1 MASGLQLKVFLAGR
15 VSVET
20 DGVVIDDARF
30 SGRQVR
36 LLFAYLVAEQGRP
49 VPRDELA
56 EALWGEAPP
65 ATWEKALTV
74 IVSRLR
80 GLLADGGIDGAHA
93 LTGAFGCYRLDLPE
107 GTWVDVI
114 VAANAAQAAEQA
126 LAAGDLEQAKDAAA
140 LAVSLVRQPFLP
152 GEAGTWVEEKRREL
166 TDIRD
171 RALIALA
178 DACLGSGELQEAV
191 KWAEQTIALAPF
203 RETGY
208 RRLME
213 AHAAAGN
220 RAEALRVYERCRL
233 LLAEELGTYPS
244 PETESI
250 YRDLLEAPAA
260 QTGAATAAEAPHDAA
275 LQAPPP
281 RLAVSPRLVS
291 QPRRIAIA
299 CALLVT
305 AAAAAAGL
313 KLASDSGGH
322 TASPASAIVVLNPRT
337 GHVETRVPSTQ
348 TSASLAVGAGSLW
361 ALSTGDRTISRINP
375 TTKKVVQTFTTS
387 GIPTDLAV
395 GPGGLW
401 VENGR
406 ATGGSSLM
414 GVVVPHSISR
424 LDPRSAVP
432 IRMIP
437 LPIATSDSAA
447 GFLRATGSSALAI
460 GAGAVWAIDADSS
473 VARIDPSTG
482 NRVATVTGL
491 SVQAIA
497 ASGGAVWV
505 DDGMTTLARID
516 PRTNRITTR
525 IPLTASELDG
535 IAIGGGAVWVAD
547 QQDGTVWRVVPGPHP
562 VTRTIS
568 VGIGVLSLSFGAG
581 ALWAANPFDGT
592 ISRIDP
598 VTYAIH
604 TVRVG
609 GTPQALAVGDGAVW
623 TSINAVPTG
632 PQEDGVQALPAPAC
646 GPVVSGGSSV
656 QFLIVSD
663 LPLRGSASATV
674 PMAHAIEFV
683 LDRDGFRAGRY
694 AVGYQSCDDST
705 AQAGNFDFATCG
717 ANARAYAADKDVLG
731 EIGTYNSECAVAE
744 LPITSGTPSGPLAMI
759 SPLDTYTELTH
770 NAPGFTPGLLGL
782 LYPTGQRNF
791 VRIIAPDDVEGAAD
805 AKLAHELRLGRVYV
819 LDDESGYGRHLT
831 GGFVH
836 AARKLRLK
844 LAGVSPWNAKS
855 KSDSALVDRI
865 QRSGADGV
873 FFAGYS
879 DTGTGLLLHEL
890 RARLVPRLKLI
901 AGDGFL
907 TIPSLVNMAGAAAT
921 GMYVSFTG
929 RPNERLP
936 AAGRTFINAF
946 ASTQPSPH
954 LTSYSAAYGAQAA
967 EVLLAAIARSDGT
980 RASVTKQLFASHV
993 RDGVLGSFGFTTEGD
1008 MTPSPVTI
1016 FRVVGGNRTS
1026 STYEQNF
1033 AGAVVDRVVN
1043 VASALAR

>member
-1 MASGLQLKVFLAGR
+1 LQLKVFLAGR

-30 SGRQVR
+30 SGRQGR

-74 IVSRLR
+74 IVSKLR
-80 GLLADGGIDGAHA
+80 ALLTDSGIGGVHA

-114 VAANAAQAAEQA
+114 VAANAAQEAEET
-126 LAAGDLEQAKDAAA
+126 LAAGDPEQAKDAAA
-140 LAVSLVRQPFLP
+140 QAASLVRQPFLP
-152 GEAGTWVEEKRREL
+152 GEDGTWVEKKRREL
-166 TDIRD
+166 ADVHSRSLTV
-171 RALIALA
+171 LA
-178 DACLGSGELQEAV
+178 EACLRLGDPPEAA
-191 KWAEQTIALAPF
+191 KWAEQAIAHEPF

-233 LLAEELGTYPS
+233 LLAEELGAYPS
-244 PETESI
+244 PETESV
-250 YRDLLEAPAA
+250 YRGLLEAPAA
-260 QTGAATAAEAPHDAA
+260 QTGAATAAEALPHDAA

-299 CALLVT
+299 CALLLT
-305 AAAAAAGL
+305 AAAAAAGW

-322 TASPASAIVVLNPRT
+322 TDSPASAVVVLNPRT
-337 GHVETRVPSTQ
+337 GHIETRVPSTQ
-348 TSASLAVGAGSLW
+348 TSASLAVGPGSLW
-361 ALSTGDRTISRINP
+361 ALSTGNRTISRIDP

-395 GPGGLW
+395 GAGALW

-414 GVVVPHSISR
+414 GIVVPHSVSR
-424 LDPRSAVP
+424 LDLRSAVP
-432 IRMIP
+432 TNVIA
-437 LPIATSDSAA
+437 LPAAASPPTA
-447 GFLRATGSSALAI
+447 GFTRATGSSALAI
-460 GAGAVWAIDADSS
+460 GRGALWAIDADGD
-473 VARIDPSTG
+473 VARISPTT
-482 NRVATVTGL
+482 RKVIAIVKGL
-491 SVQAIA
+491 DVQAIA
-497 ASGGAVWV
+497 ASGSSVWV
-505 DDGMTTLARID
+505 DDGVSMLARID
-516 PRTNRITTR
+516 PRTNHIATR
-525 IPLTASELDG
+525 IPLTASELDS
-535 IAIGGGAVWVAD
+535 IAIGAGAVWVAD

-568 VGIGVLSLSFGAG
+568 VGIGVLSLSFGAD
-581 ALWAANPFDGT
+581 ALWAANPFLGT

-598 VTYAIH
+598 ITYTVH
-604 TVRVG
+604 TVGVG
-609 GTPQALAVGDGAVW
+609 GTPQALAIRDGAVW

-632 PQEDGVQALPAPAC
+632 PLEDGVQALPPPAC
-646 GPVVSGGSSV
+646 GPVVSGGGSV

-674 PMAHAIEFV
+674 PMTNAIAFV
-683 LDRDGFRAGRY
+683 LQRDGFRAGRY

-731 EIGTYNSECAVAE
+731 VIGTYNSECAVAE

-782 LYPTGQRNF
+782 LYPTGKRNF

-836 AARKLRLK
+836 AARKLGLK

-855 KSDSALVDRI
+855 KSNSGLVDRI
-865 QRSGADGV
+865 RRSGADGV

-879 DTGTGLLLHEL
+879 DSGTGRLLHEL
-890 RARLVPRLKLI
+890 RARLKPRLKLI
-901 AGDGFL
+901 APDGFL
-907 TIPSLVNMAGAAAT
+907 TIPALIHMAGAAAN

-936 AAGRTFINAF
+936 AAGRAFVNAF

-954 LTSYSAAYGAQAA
+954 LTSYSAAYAAQAT
-967 EVLLAAIARSDGT
+967 EILLAAIARSDAT
-980 RASVTKQLFASHV
+980 RASVTKQLFASKV
-993 RDGVLGSFGFTTEGD
+993 SDGILGSFAFTPGGD

-1016 FRVVGGNRTS
+1016 FRVVGGNRPS
-1026 STYEQNF
+1026 STYEQDF